1 MYVIGKEMF
10 VKCFTNVP
18 LPPSPS
24 PEIKNGKDNF
34 IPKGAS
40 EAAYL
45 LALNDNSYYGFR
57 CKF

>member
-10 VKCFTNVP
+10 VKCFTNIP
-18 LPPSPS
+18 LPPSPY
-24 PEIKNGKDNF
+24 PEIRNGKVNF
-34 IPKGAS
+34 IPKGVS

-45 LALNDNSYYGFR
+45 LALNVDSYYGFR